1 MIEFEQKRIIKKRL
15 YSKFTIF
22 VLLVLVIFLLHSNF
36 KILQKSME
44 VKRQAQSDVVR
55 LQDLENRKN
64 YLENQLQDLDSDLG
78 REKEIR
84 SKFYLAKEDESV
96 VVIIDKNDEVIATE
110 TESSKIKNFFGW
122 IRAFFD

>member
-44 VKRQAQSDVVR
+44 VKRQAQSDAVK

-64 YLENQLQDLDSDLG
+64 YLENQLGDLESDLG

-96 VVIIDKNDEVIATE
+96 VVIIDKNDDVIATE